1 MVATVVDG
9 DTIRLPN
16 HVYVR
21 LVQIDAP
28 ETYHQTECFGERATR
43 ALQRLLPTGTRIR
56 LVADPRL
63 DQVDRFGRLLR
74 YVIRERDGLNVNLE
88 LVREGAAAP
97 YFYSGGRGR
106 YWRQLRNAA
115 LRARAHHRGLWG
127 HAAACPSTSSAPS
140 TPASSSA
147 GRPRSA

>member
-16 HVYVR
+16 RVYVR

-28 ETYHQTECFGERATR
+28 ETYHQDECYGERATR
-43 ALQRLLPTGTRIR
+43 ALRHLLPPGTRIR

-63 DQVDRFGRLLR
+63 DAVDRYGRLLR
-74 YVIRERDGLNVNLE
+74 YVVRERDGLNVNLE

-97 YFYSGGRGR
+97 YFYRGDRGR
-106 YWRQLRNAA
+106 YWQQLRNAA
-115 LRARAHHRGLWG
+115 LRARAAHRGLWG
-127 HAAACPSTSSAPS
+127 ACGPVPVDFERGVDT
-140 TPASSSA
+140 
-147 GRPRSA
+147 G